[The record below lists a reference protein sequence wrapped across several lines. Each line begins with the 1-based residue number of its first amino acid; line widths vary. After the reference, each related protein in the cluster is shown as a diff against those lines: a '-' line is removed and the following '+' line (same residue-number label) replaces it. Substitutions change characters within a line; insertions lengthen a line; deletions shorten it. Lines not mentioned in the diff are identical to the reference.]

1 MARTKEQS
9 IVFQNQSHLVQQHF
23 LNCGI
28 CPELFDIALATDL
41 MVDWATDGYSKPLK
55 ERFDNME
62 NYLQSKYKHK
72 DITGLK

>member
-1 MARTKEQS
+1 MARTKEQA
-9 IVFQNQSHLVQQHF
+9 IVFQNQSHLVQRHF
-23 LNCGI
+23 DNCGI

-41 MVDWATDGYSKPLK
+41 MVDWAIDGYSKALK

-72 DITGLK
+72 EITGLK